1 MSRSLELIPNSF
13 QVPNFLVDKLLPH
26 LSGPQAKILMVLC
39 RKTFGWHKRE
49 DVISFGQFRDEAG
62 VSRSSAIEAL
72 RVFMDAGLV
81 LKASKGRVDMNAWS
95 LNLDADAD
103 KVLERLM
110 TEAKPSADVDKN
122 LVPEADLSNRRT
134 STAGGLVQP
143 AHQKWSNRRTR
154 GGPTGGPTETKENQE
169 TQSPLPPAAKA
180 EGDDAVEVG
189 VKKIWNFFAE
199 GPLADELPGIECTYV
214 PDEPAP
220 ANQPINPALSEVW
233 DYYRERLKRA
243 SHYELSRPRKVMG
256 EAGLKACTKLARM
269 TGSTQPSEDA
279 IGLMKL
285 AIDRLAESPW
295 HNGEN
300 ERGVKYLDWEVLF
313 RSRNMPSPQKLTD
326 YWLNDEKW
334 GAA

>member
-110 TEAKPSADVDKN
+110 IEAKPSADVDKS
-122 LVPEADLSNRRT
+122 LGPEADQSNRRT

-143 AHQKWSNRRTR
+143 ADQKWSNRRTR
-154 GGPTGGPTETKENQE
+154 GGPTGGPTETKETQE
-169 TQSPLPPAAKA
+169 TQIPL
-180 EGDDAVEVG
+180 
-189 VKKIWNFFAE
+189 I
-199 GPLADELPGIECTYV
+199 PLTTKLD
-214 PDEPAP
+214 
-220 ANQPINPALSEVW
+220 EVW
-233 DYYRERLKRA
+233 AYYRERLKRA
-243 SHYELSRPRKVMG
+243 PHYELTRQRRVMG

-269 TGSTQPSEDA
+269 NGSTKPAEDA
-279 IGLMKL
+279 VSLMKL

-300 ERGVKYLDWEVLF
+300 ERGAKYLDWEGLF
-313 RSRNMPSPQKLTD
+313 RGRNVPSPQKLTD

>member
-81 LKASKGRVDMNAWS
+81 LKASNGRVDMNAWS
-95 LNLDADAD
+95 LNLAADAD

-110 TEAKPSADVDKN
+110 TEAKPSADVDKS
-122 LVPEADLSNRRT
+122 LAPEADLSNRRT

-143 AHQKWSNRRTR
+143 ADQKWSNRRTR

-169 TQSPLPPAAKA
+169 TQIPLIPLTTR
-180 EGDDAVEVG
+180 VE
-189 VKKIWNFFAE
+189 
-199 GPLADELPGIECTYV
+199 
-214 PDEPAP
+214 
-220 ANQPINPALSEVW
+220 EVW
-233 DYYRERLKRA
+233 AYYRERLKRA
-243 SHYELSRPRKVMG
+243 STYELTRERRVMG

-269 TGSTQPSEDA
+269 NGSTQPSEDA
-279 IGLMKL
+279 ISLMKL
-285 AIDRLAESPW
+285 AIDRLSESPW
-295 HNGEN
+295 HNGKN
-300 ERGVKYLDWEVLF
+300 DSGAKYLDWELLF
-313 RSRNMPSPQKLTD
+313 RGRNVPSPQKLTD